1 MTTEEELA
9 RELKA
14 STKAIDEMFRAVGQ
28 AISDWGLVEEGL
40 FEVFFRLIGSR
51 AMGPPSCT
59 FMAADNM
66 WTKLKMIDSMMRH
79 SKAGRKV
86 LTEWEE
92 LQASCNKLIMSRN
105 AIVHRRVTMIHI
117 GRAKGQ
123 PALVGYRHDL
133 RNALEEE
140 YAVPSHIKVDRV
152 KELSTEFKQL
162 GADLAQFAG
171 GIRHS

>member
-14 STKAIDEMFRAVGQ
+14 STKAINEMFRAIGQ
-28 AISDWGLVEEGL
+28 AMSDWGLVEEGL
-40 FEVFFRLIGSR
+40 FKVFFRLIGSR

-59 FMAADNM
+59 FMAADSM
-66 WTKLKMIDSMMRH
+66 WTKLKMINSMMRH

-86 LTEWEE
+86 LTEWEK
-92 LQASCNKLIMSRN
+92 LQTTCNKLTMSRN
-105 AIVHRRVTMIHI
+105 AIVHRRVTMVQI
-117 GRAKGQ
+117 GNAKGQ
-123 PALVGYRHDL
+123 PALVGYSHDL

-140 YAVPSHIKVDRV
+140 YAVPSHIKIDRV
-152 KELSTEFKQL
+152 KELSTEFRQL
-162 GADLAQFAG
+162 GADLSQFAA